1 MRRKVVGCNVKWV
14 RIVAKVWSAVI
25 LAGCLL
31 CAQAETIYKAPGD
44 SGPVYSDAPTPGSR
58 EINLPPPNIVQ
69 PPPKLPPAPQE
80 IATEKV
86 PAQAERYR
94 IFHIIQPEDG
104 GSVAAT
110 TTAFEVRVA
119 VEPPLQTE
127 FGHAFTLKL
136 NGKAVSKRY
145 LFPEMLIPPEFFGDT
160 IRVPQQFLIEVN
172 IVDSRGKVLLTAQP
186 VEATMR
192 DVLLPLPR
200 RLESIIKKN

>member
-1 MRRKVVGCNVKWV
+1 MSHYFSRTTL
-14 RIVAKVWSAVI
+14 VAKVLAATV

-31 CAQAETIYKAPGD
+31 CAHAETIYKSAGD
-44 SGPVYSDAPTPGSR
+44 KGTVYSDTPTPGGH
-58 EINLPPPNIVQ
+58 EVNLPPSNIVQ
-69 PPPKLPPAPQE
+69 PPPKSPPAPKE
-80 IATEKV
+80 IEAEKV
-86 PAQAERYR
+86 SAQAERYR
-94 IFHIIQPEDG
+94 VFRITQPEDR

-110 TTAFEVRVA
+110 TSAFEVRVA

-136 NGKAVSKRY
+136 NGKPVSKRY

-160 IRVPQQFLIEVN
+160 IRVPQQFLVEVS
-172 IVDSRGKVLLTAQP
+172 IVDSRGNVLMTAKP

-192 DVLLPLPR
+192 DVLPLLPR

>member
-1 MRRKVVGCNVKWV
+1 M
-14 RIVAKVWSAVI
+14 VAKVLAATA

-31 CAQAETIYKAPGD
+31 CAHAETIYKAPSD
-44 SGPVYSDAPTPGSR
+44 QGPVYSDTPTPGSR

-69 PPPKLPPAPQE
+69 PPPKLPPAPKE
-80 IATEKV
+80 IEAEKV

-94 IFHIIQPEDG
+94 VFHITQPEDR

-110 TTAFEVRVA
+110 TSAFEVRVA
-119 VEPPLQTE
+119 VEPSLQTE
-127 FGHAFTLKL
+127 FGHAFTVKL
-136 NGKAVSKRY
+136 NGKPVSKRY

-160 IRVPQQFLIEVN
+160 ITVPQKFLVEVN
-172 IVDSRGKVLLTAQP
+172 IVDSRGNVLMTAKP

-200 RLESIIKKN
+200 RFESIIKKN